1 MSAMSSVESN
11 VKLLRAVEK
20 QPALYDRNHGSYRK
34 RLASENCWDMV
45 ASETGESVEKCRRR
59 WRVLR
64 NEYAR
69 WMNVDAQRR
78 RAGSKRLPFQYA
90 KDLSFLRQHL
100 NVQEDI
106 VDEDEDNESER
117 DTSITGESTAVKN
130 TQPLK
135 EDDKPQDIA
144 VNEKEPPK
152 KQGSA
157 TDEAENK
164 PSDSPKIK
172 EEKSEEK
179 DKGKKSKE
187 PTDYVW
193 EEEEGE
199 PNSDNEEAAPTSP
212 ISTADETGKPTF
224 FIKQTGEDNR
234 LIIRKKNLHASDSKD
249 PLEETMDDS
258 AEESCGTG
266 SDSLSGRRPRRTV
279 RATGVGGVKQLPVKK
294 VATEQRLTRQQRR
307 KSMTLAAARSS
318 ITSPVKM
325 TPVPKYL
332 ANRNQARTSTIV
344 EATNE
349 DAESNRPVDAGL
361 AKAFALTRDDIFP
374 RPKAPAPTA
383 VSSQSQTGIII
394 TRRSSIMGSPAAT
407 IKMRPAPTPDKT
419 STPVSSPSPS
429 NQGSVKAPPAPPIS
443 IPVSVS
449 LPFPKATPAST
460 SNGISNNALLLTSS
474 LPSSVTVTTL
484 IAPTT
489 SAVSSSGQ
497 VTASALPIM
506 TATGVG
512 PTVIPSFMTLKTR
525 IERGMQTESPDIFS
539 DEHFLEM
546 VRPQMAEMNPRQKLL
561 FKKKVFQSLME
572 TFDDATAFPNSD
584 EQQHFNINTP
594 SGFEHVSDREMHLV
608 RELVSMVC
616 AAKQSGTISQPGPL
630 PVVADTLRP
639 AVRATTAAP
648 APTGQPRHL
657 IQRVFKQCNG
667 VNLVTSPEEKKIY
680 RIVQANGK
688 PSGVGAG
695 VGIGVSVPTEQLRK
709 NSADSNCSG
718 TSVSRGTRAP
728 PASPRRGT
736 AVAATRPQNASAMNT
751 LFGPNPQQVL
761 PHKSGPLIKV
771 REMPRR
777 FSVCGSGGPILTLGT
792 PPGNT
797 NMISHNPQQ
806 NLNPMEAQMLKRR
819 LMGAPAPG
827 MVPPNQRPRYSGT
840 VALGLGSGAAAAPHG
855 NSILVR
861 KSAGS
866 VTASQKQPSPTGGSS
881 APQRLPQIT
890 SAKGNA
896 FNDFVQPKPA
906 SSSGSGSSLS
916 GVPSSPLKRSL
927 VVANT
932 KKTVPGMRIALADVL
947 ADPQEQEKRRTQRA
961 KECTVTAA
969 TIAADDFS
977 VLGGG
982 IGLKREPRD
991 SLEEDGDDILGM

>member
-1 MSAMSSVESN
+1 
-11 VKLLRAVEK
+11 
-20 QPALYDRNHGSYRK
+20 
-34 RLASENCWDMV
+34 
-45 ASETGESVEKCRRR
+45 
-59 WRVLR
+59 
-64 NEYAR
+64 
-69 WMNVDAQRR
+69 MNVDAQRR
-78 RAGSKRLPFQYA
+78 RAGTKRLPFQYA
-90 KDLSFLRQHL
+90 KNLSFLRQHL

-106 VDEDEDNESER
+106 IDEDEDNESER
-117 DTSITGESTAVKN
+117 DISITGESTAVKN

-179 DKGKKSKE
+179 EKGKKSKE
-187 PTDYVW
+187 PTGYVW
-193 EEEEGE
+193 DEEVDE

-212 ISTADETGKPTF
+212 ISTADEIGKPTF

-234 LIIRKKNLHASDSKD
+234 LIIRKKNLYASDSKD

-294 VATEQRLTRQQRR
+294 AATEQRLTRQRR
-307 KSMTLAAARSS
+307 KSITLAAARSS

-332 ANRNQARTSTIV
+332 ANRKQARTSTIV

-361 AKAFALTRDDIFP
+361 ANAFALTRDDIFP

-394 TRRSSIMGSPAAT
+394 TRRSSIMASPAAT

-419 STPVSSPSPS
+419 NTPVLSPSPS

-484 IAPTT
+484 VAPTT

-506 TATGVG
+506 AATGVG
-512 PTVIPSFMTLKTR
+512 TTLIPSFMTLKSR

-546 VRPQMAEMNPRQKLL
+546 VRPQMAEMNPRQNLL

-572 TFDDATAFPNSD
+572 TFDDGTDFPNSG

-594 SGFEHVSDREMHLV
+594 SGFEHVSNREMQLL

-639 AVRATTAAP
+639 VVRATTAAP

-688 PSGVGAG
+688 PSGVAAG

-718 TSVSRGTRAP
+718 TSVSRATRAP

-761 PHKSGPLIKV
+761 PPKSGPLIKV

-777 FSVCGSGGPILTLGT
+777 FSVCGSGGPIMTLGT

-840 VALGLGSGAAAAPHG
+840 VALGTWQA
-855 NSILVR
+855 NSIMVK

-932 KKTVPGMRIALADVL
+932 KKTVPGMRIALADEL

-961 KECTVTAA
+961 KEYTVTAA